1 MQHFSPDHA
10 RNPLTRL
17 QKFVV
22 DYEFPVVFTRRLFRP
37 GNPALLQVMGDAA
50 QAQRLLIFVD
60 SGVMAARPALPD
72 EIASFVA
79 SHPLQVELAAPPI
92 VMDGG
97 EGVKQGLAHVLDMQQ
112 AMVEHGIDRHS
123 YVVAIGG
130 GAFLDAVGLAAA
142 TAHRGIRHIRVPTT
156 VLSQNDSGVG
166 VKNGVNL
173 HGAKNYFGTFAP
185 PFAVLNDL
193 DFIDILP
200 DREKRAGMAE
210 AVKVA
215 LIRDR
220 AFFEWLESAAGD
232 LAAFHPD
239 AMDYMIRR
247 CAELHMHQIGQG
259 GDPFERGTARPL
271 DFGHWAAHRLE
282 IMSGFTLRHGEAVAI
297 GTALDCLYAV
307 RVGLLRRPQADRAL
321 ALLRALGFT
330 LEHPLLANTDVLMAG
345 LIEFQEHLGGELT
358 ITLLK
363 AIGKGVE
370 VHHIDHAAMIAAAH
384 DLAPFHQAG
393 GAS

>member
-17 QKFVV
+17 QKFAV

-37 GNPALLQVMGDAA
+37 GNPALLQVLGDAA

-60 SGVMAARPALPD
+60 SGVMAARPALPG

-97 EGVKQGLAHVLDMQQ
+97 EGVKQGLTHVLDMQQ

-297 GTALDCLYAV
+297 GMALDCLYAV

-345 LIEFQEHLGGELT
+345 LVEFQEHLGGELT

-384 DLAPFHQAG
+384 DLAG
-393 GAS
+393 GAA